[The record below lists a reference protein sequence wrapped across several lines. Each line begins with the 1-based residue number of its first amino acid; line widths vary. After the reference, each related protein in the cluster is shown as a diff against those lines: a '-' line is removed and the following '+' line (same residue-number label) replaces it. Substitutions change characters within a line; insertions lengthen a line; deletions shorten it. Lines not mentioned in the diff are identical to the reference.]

1 MAVPACCRTARARG
15 AVPTGRQSGRS
26 TSAND
31 QPAHVHRAR
40 SCRTAHPVRLA
51 VVPSSTQFLP
61 LNRTESVDFHRFN
74 QRVFQQNRPGADSG
88 PSHSWL
94 GVLSRRIEFPPCFY
108 TALSWRYGGT
118 CSPFSISIS
127 LSRRRITSTEP

>member
-31 QPAHVHRAR
+31 PPAHVHRAR

-61 LNRTESVDFHRFN
+61 LNRTESVSFHHFN
-74 QRVFQQNRPGADSG
+74 QRVFQQNRPRTDIARCPPFGRYEGKTDI
-88 PSHSWL
+88 L
-94 GVLSRRIEFPPCFY
+94 RMLRKDRLSPGLLLLDEP
-108 TALSWRYGGT
+108 AEGGWA
-118 CSPFSISIS
+118 S
-127 LSRRRITSTEP
+127 

>member
-1 MAVPACCRTARARG
+1 TAPARG

-40 SCRTAHPVRLA
+40 SCRTAHPIRLA

-74 QRVFQQNRPGADSG
+74 QRVFQQNRSKAHTRTP
-88 PSHSWL
+88 
-94 GVLSRRIEFPPCFY
+94 
-108 TALSWRYGGT
+108 
-118 CSPFSISIS
+118 
-127 LSRRRITSTEP
+127 SRRRFAAIYEYTLSNASIE

>member
-15 AVPTGRQSGRS
+15 AVPTGRQNGRS

-31 QPAHVHRAR
+31 PPAHVHRAR

-61 LNRTESVDFHRFN
+61 LNRTESVGFHRFN
-74 QRVFQQNRPGADSG
+74 QRVFQQNRPITTLCVAANKLITRSPRCLFDHLVGATEQRKRNG
-88 PSHSWL
+88 EAERL
-94 GVLSRRIEFPPCFY
+94 GSPQVDDEF
-108 TALSWRYGGT
+108 
-118 CSPFSISIS
+118 
-127 LSRRRITSTEP
+127 